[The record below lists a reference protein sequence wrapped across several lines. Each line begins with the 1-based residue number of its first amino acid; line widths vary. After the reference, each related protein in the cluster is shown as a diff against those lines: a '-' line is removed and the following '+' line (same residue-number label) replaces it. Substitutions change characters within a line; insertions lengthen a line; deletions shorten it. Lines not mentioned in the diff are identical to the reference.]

1 MNWKTVA
8 TRAVLGLLTLCLVI
22 GAGLWGY
29 NYVALQMPMNTV
41 LAESA
46 ETQIG
51 VRAHFARY
59 YRFDVIVFNITSA
72 AGEQVA
78 QRALRLFFEFASK
91 QKDRDVRA
99 VNLAL
104 NGRIFLVVPGETF
117 TKVGEQFGAQP
128 MVELVRL
135 VGTTATLPG
144 GRPVGSVDKRI
155 LKHFL
160 GGLMP
165 QGKVAPP
172 PGATPD
178 PEFDNPSALEG
189 VTAPGGE
196 APAPDAPADEAVE
209 GANP

>member
-8 TRAVLGLLTLCLVI
+8 TKAVLGLLILALVV

-29 NYVALQMPMNTV
+29 NYVTLQMPINKV

-51 VRAHFARY
+51 VKAHFARWH
-59 YRFDVIVFNITSA
+59 RFDVIVFNITSA
-72 AGEQVA
+72 GGEQVA
-78 QRALRLFFEFASK
+78 QRALKLFFEFAAK
-91 QKDRDVRA
+91 EKDRNVGS

-104 NGRIFLVVPGETF
+104 NGRVFLVVPGETF
-117 TKVGEQFGAQP
+117 RKLGEQFGAQP
-128 MVELVRL
+128 MVELVRIL
-135 VGTTATLPG
+135 GTTSTLPG

-165 QGKVAPP
+165 QGKVAPA

-178 PEFDNPSALEG
+178 PAFDNPSALEG
-189 VTAPGGE
+189 VTAPDAPEEPAQTGE
-196 APAPDAPADEAVE
+196 AGE
-209 GANP
+209 NP

>member
-8 TRAVLGLLTLCLVI
+8 TKAILGLLILVLVV

-29 NYVALQMPMNTV
+29 NYVTLQMPINKV

-51 VRAHFARY
+51 VKAHFARWH
-59 YRFDVIVFNITSA
+59 RFDVIVFNITSA
-72 AGEQVA
+72 GGEQVA
-78 QRALRLFFEFASK
+78 QRALKLFFEFAAK
-91 QKDRDVRA
+91 EKDRNVGS

-104 NGRIFLVVPGETF
+104 NGRVFLVVPGETF
-117 TKVGEQFGAQP
+117 RKLGEQFGAQP
-128 MVELVRL
+128 MVELVRIL
-135 VGTTATLPG
+135 GTTSTLPG

-165 QGKVAPP
+165 QGKAAPA

-189 VTAPGGE
+189 VTAPDAPDVPAPE
-196 APAPDAPADEAVE
+196 APAAE
-209 GANP
+209 NP

>member
-8 TRAVLGLLTLCLVI
+8 TKAVLGLVVLFLVA

-29 NYVALQMPMNTV
+29 NYVALQMPINKV

-51 VRAHFARY
+51 VKAHFMRY

-72 AGEQVA
+72 GGEQVA
-78 QRALRLFFEFASK
+78 QRALKLFFEFAAK
-91 QKDRDVRA
+91 EKGRNVGA

-104 NGRIFLVVPGETF
+104 NGRAFLVVPGDTF
-117 TKVGEQFGAQP
+117 KTLGEQFGAQP
-128 MVELVRL
+128 MVELVRIL
-135 VGTTATLPG
+135 GTTSTLPG

-165 QGKVAPP
+165 QGKAVPS
-172 PGATPD
+172 PGAAPD
-178 PEFDNPSALEG
+178 AEFDNPSALEG
-189 VTAPGGE
+189 VPAPTGE
-196 APAPDAPADEAVE
+196 APMPGEAEGE